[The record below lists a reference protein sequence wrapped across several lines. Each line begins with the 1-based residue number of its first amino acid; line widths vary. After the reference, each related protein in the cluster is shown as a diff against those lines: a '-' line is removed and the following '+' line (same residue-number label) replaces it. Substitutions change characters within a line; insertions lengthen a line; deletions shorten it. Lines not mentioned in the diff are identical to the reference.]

1 MAAAAEMN
9 KDAGFQHLRVYGL
22 LTDLTTFRF
31 YSYNPSSNSFFFDE
45 DILVAPKRDDF
56 CFDMIQG

>member
-1 MAAAAEMN
+1 MN